1 MTAQLEVVSEGRF
14 VDLSEGGSYLV
25 GREADCEI
33 VLENPAISRHHFK
46 VLQRGVEWLIEDL
59 GSRHGTLLN
68 GARMESSQ
76 SISLRDRDRIEVAG
90 TQVIFH
96 AAKLDFA
103 SEEHTSFLAQ
113 QMVADMLGSLG
124 NEDNT
129 PYLRVLSGKREG
141 DRILLDGRKPFLVL
155 GRDHDCDICLDE
167 ANVSRRHCRFD
178 VDFSGIWVE
187 DLDSKNGVKIGDQEI
202 TERTKLR
209 DRTEISVGAT
219 SLIFVDPAAAFLG
232 DLDESQSNLALAPE
246 DQAELEE
253 LDDLSHEMTEAEPSL
268 NEVPDDDNRES
279 EEDFGTQTEG
289 TEDAD
294 EPVTVIASQ
303 EDFENLSAQSA
314 ELSSPENRLQLDGSG
329 EWSKSM
335 PAVAE
340 VPSREATRALDAPV
354 EKRQPDWLMLG
365 IFGGAVAVFLAVL
378 ILLLVL

>member
-14 VDLSEGGSYLV
+14 VDLAEGGSYLV
-25 GREADCEI
+25 GREPDCEI
-33 VLENPAISRHHFK
+33 VLANPAVSRHHFK

-68 GARMESSQ
+68 GARMETAQ
-76 SISLRDRDRIEVAG
+76 SISLRDRDRIEIAG
-90 TQVIFH
+90 TQVVFH

-178 VDFSGIWVE
+178 VDFSGIWIE
-187 DLDSKNGVKIGDQEI
+187 DLESKNGVKIGGKEI

-209 DRTEISVGAT
+209 DRTEITVGAS

-232 DLDESQSNLALAPE
+232 DLDESQSNLPLSPE
-246 DQAELEE
+246 QQAELDE
-253 LDDLSHEMTEAEPSL
+253 LDDLSHEITEAAAPEDQETKDNGDDVGEENPKAEDMTEDEEP
-268 NEVPDDDNRES
+268 E
-279 EEDFGTQTEG
+279 
-289 TEDAD
+289 
-294 EPVTVIASQ
+294 TVVASQ
-303 EDFENLSAQSA
+303 TDLDRIAMESA
-314 ELSSPENRLQLDGSG
+314 ELSSPGRKLELDASG
-329 EWSKSM
+329 EWSKSV
-335 PAVAE
+335 PAVEE
-340 VPSREATRALDAPV
+340 VPHRDETRAITPPSTPPS
-354 EKRQPDWLMLG
+354 KDWLMLG
-365 IFGGAVAVFLAVL
+365 LFGGAVAVFLAV
-378 ILLLVL
+378 IVLLLVL